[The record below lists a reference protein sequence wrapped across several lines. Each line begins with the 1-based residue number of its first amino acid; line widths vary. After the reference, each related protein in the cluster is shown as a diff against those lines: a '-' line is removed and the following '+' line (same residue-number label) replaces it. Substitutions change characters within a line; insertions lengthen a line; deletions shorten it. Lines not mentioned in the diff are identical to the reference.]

1 MKNENTI
8 QFNPPK
14 PSSLMMSVRRAGMC
28 WMVASAI
35 AGVAGQVTTEARP
48 DAVYSRADN
57 LQHAK
62 AAPQWMRIEG
72 RTLVADGKPVRLQGI
87 GLGNWM
93 LVEHFMIGLPQVDYV
108 MRQKFTEVLGPE
120 RSAAFWGAYMDN
132 YFTEKDVARI
142 RELGFN
148 HVRLPFSYRQLESD
162 EQPGQWRE
170 EGFRRLDRMIGWC
183 RRQGLWV
190 MLDLHSAPGC
200 QASDW
205 NAESAHGEVF
215 LWDNADDQKRVAA
228 LWHEIAR
235 RYRNEPTVMAYEILN
250 EPDTAFPRQVA
261 SLNAFHLRCIRAI
274 REVDKRHII
283 VVDGDKHA
291 TDLRGLDATTFKDP
305 QVMAAFH
312 FYHQYTPPLRDV
324 ASFPSSQDG
333 QTIDADFVIHHT
345 GLTELSD
352 RGRIARPEYLD
363 EFGFQYR
370 TPAVDAQRKI
380 IETIIGWCKQENVNW
395 CLWHWKDVRG
405 MGLWHMREETP
416 WMKLLERLDT
426 SRLHQQSSAAIK
438 AYLEQVDGFLPL
450 DPKDR
455 IWLEQETR
463 RELQMQMLRKLVEQM
478 KSLTTEE
485 LAALGRSFNSDNFE
499 MDKPMAAALQRLMKG
514 DANRMTIGEL
524 PAQSQTDI
532 QARKSG

>member
-1 MKNENTI
+1 MKSSNI
-8 QFNPPK
+8 PPDRGHRAFWMAR
-14 PSSLMMSVRRAGMC
+14 LRRAGRRFALSC
-28 WMVASAI
+28 AILGCAGSAG
-35 AGVAGQVTTEARP
+35 AEDRTGDEPGRTNRLAPTNT
-48 DAVYSRADN
+48 
-57 LQHAK
+57 
-62 AAPQWMRIEG
+62 APQWVRIDG
-72 RTLVADGKPVRLQGI
+72 RTLVAGGKAVRLRGI

-108 MRQKFTEVLGPE
+108 MRETFAEVLGPE
-120 RSAAFWGAYMDN
+120 KSAAFWDAYMEN

-148 HVRLPFSYRQLESD
+148 HVRLPFSYRHFESD
-162 EQPGQWRE
+162 AQPGHWRE
-170 EGFRRLDRMIGWC
+170 EGFRLLDRMIGWC
-183 RRQGLWV
+183 RQHGLWV
-190 MLDLHSAPGC
+190 LLDLHSAPGC

-205 NAESAHGEVF
+205 NAESAHGEVQ
-215 LWDNADDQKRVAA
+215 LWDNASDQERVAA
-228 LWHEIAR
+228 LWREIAR
-235 RYRNEPTVMAYEILN
+235 RYHDEPTILAYEVLN
-250 EPDTAFPRQVA
+250 EPDTQLPSQVA

-291 TDLRGLDATTFKDP
+291 TDLRALDATTFKDP

-312 FYHQYTPPLRDV
+312 FYHQYTPPLRDI
-324 ASFPSSQDG
+324 ASFPSIHDG

-345 GLTELSD
+345 GLTERSD
-352 RGRIARPEYLD
+352 HGRIARPEYLD

-370 TPAVDAQRKI
+370 TPAVDSQRKI
-380 IETIIGWCKQENVNW
+380 IETIIGWCEQENVNW

-405 MGLWHMREETP
+405 MGLWHMREGTP
-416 WMKLLERLDT
+416 WMKLLERLGT
-426 SRLHQQSSAAIK
+426 SRLQTQSSAAIK
-438 AYLEQVDGFLPL
+438 AYLSQVDGFLPL

-463 RELQMQMLRKLVEQM
+463 RELQMQTLRKLVEQM

-499 MDKPMAAALQRLMKG
+499 MDKPMAVALQRMMKG
-514 DANRMTIGEL
+514 EA
-524 PAQSQTDI
+524 
-532 QARKSG
+532 